1 MKNKYL
7 IKFMMTVFGMATL
20 ISSIVYIR
28 GEGIDDL
35 LFYFSGLDKSET
47 VWVKNIDLFAFF
59 KWLWVYFPFWL
70 IAGYFVE
77 VYYANQKLTQIRYG
91 NRKKWYNEMYRE
103 LFLIFLAYLAGLWI
117 LLLSGGFLQFVVIA
131 VHAFF
136 MMSIFILIKELFN
149 SGVTAFFTVLVLEVF
164 SYMAGE
170 GHALPGGSLISF
182 WGMASRF
189 GYPSNLSEFR
199 LYSVIAVQLAIFYS
213 ILVLVKKFRRECRA

>member
-70 IAGYFVE
+70 IAGY
-77 VYYANQKLTQIRYG
+77 
-91 NRKKWYNEMYRE
+91 
-103 LFLIFLAYLAGLWI
+103 
-117 LLLSGGFLQFVVIA
+117 
-131 VHAFF
+131 
-136 MMSIFILIKELFN
+136 
-149 SGVTAFFTVLVLEVF
+149 
-164 SYMAGE
+164 
-170 GHALPGGSLISF
+170 
-182 WGMASRF
+182 
-189 GYPSNLSEFR
+189 
-199 LYSVIAVQLAIFYS
+199 
-213 ILVLVKKFRRECRA
+213 